1 MRRMGY
7 HCPRLEPAM
16 RAIKRWSPPRGRLV
30 NIMTIKTL
38 RIFGLLATIL
48 FATSAIAAS
57 GAKIDEEANKALTVF
72 QEDISGSEVFLD
84 QSAGYLIFPKV
95 YKVGIGIGAE
105 SGEGVLRIGGAT
117 VDYFR
122 TTSGSIGFQLG
133 AQARSIIIVFMTKE
147 ALDRFRNSQG
157 WKIGIDG
164 SVALIDIGAGK
175 SIDSGNI
182 KDPVVG
188 FIFGAKGLMYNLTL
202 EGSKISKLDKSEPES
217 SAATE

>member
-1 MRRMGY
+1 M
-7 HCPRLEPAM
+7 
-16 RAIKRWSPPRGRLV
+16 V
-30 NIMTIKTL
+30 NTMTIKTL
-38 RIFGLLATIL
+38 RIFGFLATML
-48 FATSAIAAS
+48 FSVSAIAAS
-57 GAKIDEEANKALTVF
+57 GSKIDEEANKALTVF
-72 QEDISGSEVFLD
+72 QEEISGSEVFLD
-84 QSAGYLIFPKV
+84 QAAGFLIFPKV

-105 SGEGVLRIGGAT
+105 SGEGVLRIAGAT

-133 AQARSIIIVFMTKE
+133 AQAKSIIIVFMTSE
-147 ALDRFRNSQG
+147 ALEKFRNSEG

-175 SIDSGNI
+175 AIDTHNI

-202 EGSKISKLDKSEPES
+202 EGSKISRLDKSEPEPEPEPES